1 MTCVDARRLID
12 AYLDDELPSTEAAAV
27 RTHVRGCATCERAAE
42 ARLVLRSAV
51 QQGPYYSA
59 PDRLRSAVV
68 AAARRPPVRLPRI
81 MMAAAAVVTVLA
93 IGATAARIVQTRR
106 ATDTLAEFLVQDHV
120 RALRSQ
126 AIVDVRSSD
135 RHTVK
140 PWFLGKLDYA
150 PPVEDLASAGFPLD
164 GGRLARI
171 DGRTVAVLVYQR
183 RLHPI
188 TVFVWPEGDAP
199 SAAAGARNLRGFNVR
214 HWTSGGMAF
223 WAVTDANAGDLED
236 LAKAL
241 SPGR

>member
-12 AYLDDELPSTEAAAV
+12 AYLDDELPAAEASSV
-27 RTHVRGCATCERAAE
+27 RTHVQGCRTCERAAE

-51 QQGPYYSA
+51 QQGPYYAA
-59 PDRLRSAVV
+59 PDRLRTAVL
-68 AAARRPPVRLPRI
+68 AAARRPPVRLSRLLA
-81 MMAAAAVVTVLA
+81 AAAAVIAVLA
-93 IGATAARIVQTRR
+93 VGATVARIVQVRR
-106 ATDTLAEFLVQDHV
+106 DTDAIVESVVEDHI

-126 AIVDVRSSD
+126 AVVEVRSSD
-135 RHTVK
+135 QHTVK

-150 PPVEDLASAGFPLD
+150 PPVQDLAAMGFPLD
-164 GGRLARI
+164 GGRLAKI

-223 WAVTDANAGDLED
+223 WAVTDANPSDLEE

-241 SPGR
+241 SR

>member
-1 MTCVDARRLID
+1 VTCVEARRLID
-12 AYLDDELPSTEAAAV
+12 AYLDDELPSAEASSV
-27 RTHVRGCATCERAAE
+27 RTHVEGCRTCERAAE

-59 PDRLRSAVV
+59 PDRLRTAVL
-68 AAARRPPVRLPRI
+68 ASTRRPPVRLPRFLV
-81 MMAAAAVVTVLA
+81 AAAAVMTVLA
-93 IGATAARIVQTRR
+93 VGATAARIVQIRR
-106 ATDTLAEFLVQDHV
+106 DTDAIAESVVQDHV

-126 AIVDVRSSD
+126 TIVDVRSSD
-135 RHTVK
+135 QHTVK

-150 PPVEDLASAGFPLD
+150 PPVQDLAAMGFPLA
-164 GGRLARI
+164 GGRLAKI

-199 SAAAGARNLRGFNVR
+199 SAAAGTRSVRGFNVR

-223 WAVTDANAGDLED
+223 WAVTDANPADLEE

-241 SPGR
+241 RP